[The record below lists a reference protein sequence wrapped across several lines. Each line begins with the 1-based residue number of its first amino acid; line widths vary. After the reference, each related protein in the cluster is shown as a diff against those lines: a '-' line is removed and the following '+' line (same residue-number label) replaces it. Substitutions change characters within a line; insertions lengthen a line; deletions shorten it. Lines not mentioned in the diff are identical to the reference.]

1 MVFLVLHE
9 FVIFDDFIFHLFL
22 VFVNI
27 AFEDLVNTNN
37 QWMNLLSIKKIKK
50 NKNENKK
57 DKGPKA
63 PT

>member
-1 MVFLVLHE
+1 MVFLVFHE
-9 FVIFDDFIFHLFL
+9 FVIFYDFIFHLFL
-22 VFVNI
+22 VCVNI

-37 QWMNLLSIKKIKK
+37 QWMNLLSIKKNL
-50 NKNENKK
+50 NKNEKKK